1 MTSLRR
7 ILSRT
12 KVRQSRGG
20 SWVQVIF
27 NMGIITANV
36 ALFRE
41 QFEKIGLSEIQ
52 AIVILCSCYVVGTIV
67 LGFFDERYGIW
78 QYEKEF
84 DMSLNPFMRNIRD
97 AIDKLL
103 QENGKE

>member
-7 ILSRT
+7 LLSRT

-20 SWVQVIF
+20 SWIQILF

-36 ALFRE
+36 ALFSD
-41 QFEKIGLSEIQ
+41 QFAKIGLTELQ
-52 AIVILCSCYVVGTIV
+52 AIAILCPAYIIGTFM
-67 LGFFDERYGIW
+67 LGFMDERYGIW

-97 AIDKLL
+97 KVEKIS
-103 QENGKE
+103 EEKE